1 MIHFLNRSLQ
11 LDYAGYHER
20 MNQWKKRHIEF
31 HEGELDES
39 LTVKYAALWMNDQ
52 VYALLMEV
60 KELMVSTGLYRHSAK
75 HIYNKAW
82 KEMERYNSLLRDR
95 LAIDIYRFAGITQ
108 EMEDILKPHLD
119 RLVLAISG
127 ETLSHGIGGDMGT
140 LLAKTVAINM
150 LCASNKAAVDVF
162 RRETRELFG
171 VFSDALDYLY
181 MGGLN
186 RHVRDLEVEIAPGLD
201 DVSLTDSGKVM
212 EAFNVFVR
220 RLLDKGMFKEA
231 IEGSFR
237 SDRKSLET
245 S

>member
-1 MIHFLNRSLQ
+1 MINFLNRSLR

-20 MNQWKKRHIEF
+20 MNQWKRKHIEF

-60 KELMVSTGLYRHSAK
+60 KELMVATGLYRHSAK

-95 LAIDIYRFAGITQ
+95 IAIDICRFAGITQ
-108 EMEDILKPHLD
+108 DMEDMMKPHLD
-119 RLVLAISG
+119 RLVIAISG

-171 VFSDALDYLY
+171 VSSDALDYLY
-181 MGGLN
+181 MECLSQLT
-186 RHVRDLEVEIAPGLD
+186 RKLEVEIAPGLD

-220 RLLDKGMFKEA
+220 RLIDK
-231 IEGSFR
+231 
-237 SDRKSLET
+237 ET
-245 S
+245 FGKVLAM